1 MNSRVLETYDDEEQ
15 LISEKMNLHF
25 MKFNSGLLLILLLAV
40 LVVWTVMTLMRPDFL
55 PIKHVRVEGEF
66 HQLAPDRL
74 EAIVTDT
81 VRGGFFNVNVDVI
94 QKVLL
99 KDPWVYQVTVRRN
112 WPDSLTVQVVEQTA
126 IAQWGRLGLINP
138 DGKLFKPEAY
148 TFPQGLPILIGP
160 EHTHSQMFAQL
171 QKIRAVLK
179 DTRFKISEVTLNE
192 RRSWTVQLTG
202 GPLLVLGRKNVLKRL
217 QRVAKFITSGVAV
230 NLEDMEKVDLRYTNG
245 FAVSW
250 KNDSNKSELGQDNH
264 GQKN

>member
-1 MNSRVLETYDDEEQ
+1 MNSRVIETFSEEQ
-15 LISEKMNLHF
+15 VISEKFKLHL
-25 MKFNSGLLLILLLAV
+25 MKLNSGLLLILLIAILAIWAV
-40 LVVWTVMTLMRPDFL
+40 LTLMRPDFL
-55 PIKHVRVEGEF
+55 PIRNVRVEGEF

-126 IAQWGRLGLINP
+126 VAQWGNLGLINP
-138 DGKLFKPEAY
+138 DGKLFKPEPY
-148 TFPQGLPILIGP
+148 SYPHGLPVLKGP
-160 EHTHSQMFAQL
+160 QHTHTLMFDQL
-171 QKIRAVLK
+171 QKIRDILK
-179 DTRFKISEVTLNE
+179 FTKFKVSEVTMNE
-192 RRSWTVQLTG
+192 RRSWTVQLSG
-202 GPLLVLGRKNVLKRL
+202 GPLLVLGRKHVLTRL
-217 QRVAKFITSGVAV
+217 QRIAKLITSGAAI
-230 NLEDMEKVDLRYTNG
+230 NLQDMKKVDLRYTNG

-250 KNDSNKSELGQDNH
+250 KNDSNNSELGQDKH